1 MAVVP
6 PDKES
11 VMHFEYKALRFA
23 ERNAERQLDMSLLE
37 KQLNE
42 LGKQGWDLV
51 GMNVIGSNTPIAVY
65 AVLKRSAS

>member
-11 VMHFEYKALRFA
+11 VMRFEYKALRFA

-51 GMNVIGSNTPIAVY
+51 SMNVIGSNTPIAVY
-65 AVLKRSAS
+65 AVLKRSVS